1 MPASRARKALYV
13 SLGAAALLVLL
24 RYAAPGAPDPSAP
37 ASERASAPG
46 PHAEPASPGG
56 SAQPAMRAP
65 GASPSPDPTSTPAPR
80 ADSSAGNRVDPTR
93 QPRAFWVVDFQSSD
107 PLKVGYQLE
116 GLESTRAGLT
126 LAAATGAAPRHLRTS
141 DRVQAAR
148 EGRLT
153 SPAIALDFPANAFT
167 PLWKAEL
174 PPDAKFAF
182 DLSVSSDGT
191 TWSRWYDLEPD
202 PDSEGLIE
210 PTMPDGRP
218 NPNHGYVPG
227 RLLAL
232 GLTLWSHVRFRVQL
246 SAETP
251 DPVILKSLR
260 LYYQDSTL
268 GQGRTVAPQ

>member
-1 MPASRARKALYV
+1 MPASRARKVLYV

-24 RYAAPGAPDPSAP
+24 RYAAPGAPDPSIP
-37 ASERASAPG
+37 GPERASAPG
-46 PHAEPASPGG
+46 PHAETDRDIARPGE
-56 SAQPAMRAP
+56 SARAV

-80 ADSSAGNRVDPTR
+80 ADSSAGNPLDPGR
-93 QPRAFWVVDFQSSD
+93 QPRAFWVMDFQSSD
-107 PLKVGYQLE
+107 PLKTGYQLE

-126 LAAATGAAPRHLRTS
+126 LAVATGAAPKALRRS
-141 DRVQAAR
+141 DRTQAAR

-153 SPAIALDFPANAFT
+153 SPVIALDFPANAFT

-174 PPDAKFAF
+174 PPDAKLAF

-251 DPVILKSLR
+251 DRVILKSLR

-268 GQGRTVAPQ
+268 GQGRTAVPQ